1 MTKGIIVVLL
11 SYAERKAFLIFD
23 WTTLGEGGRKQGG
36 LRTLP
41 SVFDLPKMALER
53 LIRV

>member
-23 WTTLGEGGRKQGG
+23 WTTLREEGQKQGCLG
-36 LRTLP
+36 TLP
-41 SVFDLPKMALER
+41 QFFICLKWH
-53 LIRV
+53 